1 MTDWTAHEGFSFLPY
16 QNFNDVSLKEYFMN
30 LSDHI
35 NSKSMTVYQGQITN
49 LVKWAKVLDPRPSG
63 VQTFPDALWVICFYG
78 HFIKCKRV
86 KELAPVILKHR
97 ESLYQNLV
105 LTYFIPKYSCVKYKC
120 SVCFLG
126 FWVCDAVLWTIIF
139 LATWGQCNKLQTQ
152 HSLSSWYG

>member
-1 MTDWTAHEGFSFLPY
+1 
-16 QNFNDVSLKEYFMN
+16 MN

-63 VQTFPDALWVICFYG
+63 GQKFPDALWVICFYG

-105 LTYFIPKYSCVKYKC
+105 LTYLILNAVVLSISALFV
-120 SVCFLG
+120 
-126 FWVCDAVLWTIIF
+126 FWVSGCVTLFCEQLFFWPLGGNVTNCKHNTHYRVDMA
-139 LATWGQCNKLQTQ
+139 KL
-152 HSLSSWYG
+152 